1 MQIIEL
7 ETEQA
12 KKMMDQGAKCYL
24 ILSHD
29 LEHDISL
36 GKKRI
41 NKSKG
46 TVLIMN
52 SKTIV
57 LNQDDTEEDS
67 FSILSLY
74 TAMQKDI
81 FNIEP
86 KGVKHDMILFSPG
99 IL

>member
-7 ETEQA
+7 EAEKA
-12 KKMMDQGAKCYL
+12 KKMIDQGAKCYL

-41 NKSKG
+41 NKSKS